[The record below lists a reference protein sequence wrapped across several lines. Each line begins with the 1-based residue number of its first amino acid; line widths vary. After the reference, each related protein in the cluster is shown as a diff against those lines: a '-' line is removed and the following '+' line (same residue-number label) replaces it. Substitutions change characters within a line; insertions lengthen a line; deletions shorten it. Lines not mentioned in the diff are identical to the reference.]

1 MATGAPGPTVLDLT
15 DPATWVDPHA
25 ILGAARAR
33 HPLALTSTGEPVVLR
48 YDDAEALLKDQRF
61 ESNNLDRLTRHGI
74 VDGPVFE
81 WFRRIMLNAN
91 GGRHARLRALVSRA
105 FSPRSI
111 ERLRP
116 EIRRVTHAV
125 LDGLGDEPVDLV
137 ADIADQLPIQ
147 VMCGFV
153 GVPAD
158 DYRVLAALS
167 TEALLVLSEVVTP
180 EQRVASDA
188 AMAQLDE
195 FVAALIEERRRDPR
209 DDMVSALV
217 LAELEGDR
225 LDHDDLVA
233 MIVNMIIGGHDTSA
247 SMLAIGLAVFGS
259 HPEQQQAL
267 RADPGLAPQAA
278 EEVIRFEAP
287 TPWVT
292 RVACADVGLLGVTV
306 HAGDPVLVSVL
317 AANRDPAVFEE
328 PDSFDIRRPPERT
341 LAFGYGPHFCLGAS
355 LARVEAQEIF
365 ATTLARR
372 EIVLLAEPE
381 WIPYLSV
388 RHLRALPARL
398 VPA

>member
-1 MATGAPGPTVLDLT
+1 
-15 DPATWVDPHA
+15 
-25 ILGAARAR
+25 
-33 HPLALTSTGEPVVLR
+33 VVLR

-61 ESNNLDRLTRHGI
+61 ESHNLDRLTRHGI
-74 VDGPVFE
+74 VDGPVYE

-91 GGRHARLRALVSRA
+91 GERHARLRSLVSRA

-116 EIRRVTHAV
+116 EIRRVTHAA
-125 LDGLGDEPVDLV
+125 LDGLGQDPFDLV
-137 ADIADQLPIQ
+137 ADFADQLPIQ

-158 DYRVLAALS
+158 DYRVLATLS
-167 TEALLVLSEVVTP
+167 TEALLVLSDVVTP

-188 AMAQLDE
+188 AMARLDE
-195 FVAALIEERRRDPR
+195 FVVGLIEERRRDPR

-217 LAELEGDR
+217 LAELDGDR

-247 SMLAIGLAVFGS
+247 SMLAIGMAVFGA

-267 RADPGLAPQAA
+267 RADPGLAAPAA
-278 EEVIRFEAP
+278 EEVIRFEPP

-292 RVACADVGLLGVTV
+292 RVACVDVDLPDVTV
-306 HAGDPVLVSVL
+306 HAGEPVLVSVL
-317 AANRDPAVFEE
+317 AANRDPAVFTDPEV
-328 PDSFDIRRPPERT
+328 FDIRRPPERT
-341 LAFGYGPHFCLGAS
+341 LAFGYGPHFCLGAA
-355 LARVEAQEIF
+355 LARVEAQEILA
-365 ATTLARR
+365 ATMARG

-381 WIPYLSV
+381 WVPYLSV
-388 RHLRALPARL
+388 RHLRPLAARL